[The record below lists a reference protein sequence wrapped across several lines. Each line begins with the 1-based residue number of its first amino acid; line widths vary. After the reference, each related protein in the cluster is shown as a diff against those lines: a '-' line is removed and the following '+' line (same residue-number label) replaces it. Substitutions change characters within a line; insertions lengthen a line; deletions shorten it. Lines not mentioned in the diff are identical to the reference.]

1 MARFVPQEYH
11 CAAPKHFVN
20 GGIISTLIDCHCIC
34 TAVAAAYF
42 RDGRPIGSPPHYYYA
57 TAKLSIDYLR
67 PSPIDSPL
75 ELNAE
80 IMQASPRSFDLHCK
94 LLAEGKVCAEGV
106 VTAIQVDAAWM
117 RPRR

>member
-1 MARFVPQEYH
+1 MRTLDLQNEVAEAGLSEIQRQIESQVRSVWADQGRDSAKAL
-11 CAAPKHFVN
+11 AADGLKLFN
-20 GGIISTLIDCHCIC
+20 DSTL
-34 TAVAAAYF
+34 
-42 RDGRPIGSPPHYYYA
+42 
-57 TAKLSIDYLR
+57 L
-67 PSPIDSPL
+67 L